1 VDLEWEDFS
10 SFWNLMLNDW
20 KLEEYVNDY
29 YLDLGDFLYSWW
41 EHRKNNNILLVGKEH
56 TPSMCWRPRL
66 AMGGNK

>member
-1 VDLEWEDFS
+1 
-10 SFWNLMLNDW
+10 MLNDW